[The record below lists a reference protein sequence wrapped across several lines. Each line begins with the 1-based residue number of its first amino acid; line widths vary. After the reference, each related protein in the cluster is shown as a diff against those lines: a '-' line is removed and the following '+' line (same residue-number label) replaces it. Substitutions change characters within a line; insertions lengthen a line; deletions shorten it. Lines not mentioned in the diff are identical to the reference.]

1 MTSWWAGLTPEQFAE
16 EHPKQLPRILS
27 DREGMAL
34 MSMYEAPLARL
45 RGRDPGKRAFIAPNG
60 ASHEN

>member
-27 DREGMAL
+27 GCEGKAS
-34 MSMYEAPLARL
+34 MSMYELAML
-45 RGRDPGKRAFIAPNG
+45 RARDPGKRAFIAPDG